1 MKNKL
6 LFIIIFFVFT
16 LSYAQYNIDDTQT
29 MSFTDISTTG
39 TEIPLED
46 DGTANITA
54 PWTLYLGSQ
63 ASTDLLIGNNGVI
76 LFGVTTGS
84 IVAVNDP
91 LTTSTP
97 MIAPFWDD
105 LDTELGGV
113 YYQTITHTFNGIS
126 TYNEFIIQW
135 DRVHYNGNTNTDI
148 ASFEVVFKQN
158 IITQGIDKT
167 ITFIYNDVD
176 LDGTSYDDG
185 VSATIGVA
193 TADEVSQYS
202 YNTASLTNVTTIIFS
217 VPTTNVPDDNFESY
231 LETHNANGD
240 TVALGAADS
249 MGNGIMDDNIVPTS
263 RIKNVTSLDVNGYGL
278 AEADKIS
285 DLTGIEDFMALTSLS
300 CWDNDLT
307 SLDVSANIALTSL
320 SCSSNSLST
329 LDVSANTALTYLS
342 CNSNSLST
350 LDVSGNT
357 ALTSLDCSSNSLSTL
372 DVSTNIALTSLHCNY
387 NDLSTLDL
395 NSNTAL
401 TSLVCY
407 GNNLTNLDV
416 STNTALTSLYCSS
429 NDLSTLNLDNNN
441 HLEILHASNNPNL
454 TTLHIQNGANNLLAG
469 YIFSTV
475 SRFDVDDNPNLTCI
489 FVDNATDATNGINDY
504 EDWQIDATATFVET
518 EAACDN
524 VRKTNIPDDNFEAY
538 LETHNANT
546 ETVALGAV
554 DSMGD
559 GIANNNK
566 VYTHRI
572 ENVMY
577 LFVSGY
583 GLAEA
588 NKISDLTGIED
599 FVSLT
604 ELGCRYNNLSSLDV
618 SSNTALTTLS
628 CGYNNLSSLDVSSN
642 TALTTFYCES
652 NNLTTL
658 DVRNIPVNQI
668 NIFDATD
675 NPNLTCI
682 FTDDVAAAETNWTD
696 IDATATFVENEAA
709 CDAQF
714 TNVPD
719 DNFEAYLETHNSTG
733 DTVAL
738 GAADSMG
745 NGVIDDNIVPTS
757 RIENVTSLSISNQN
771 IADLTGVE
779 DFVALTSLSC
789 HTNDLSTLDL
799 SSNTALTYLYCGY
812 NDLSTLDLSSNTALT
827 YLFCSYNDLST
838 LNLDN
843 NNHLERLNAS
853 HNPNLTTL
861 HIQNGANNLL
871 TGSYTSG
878 SNTIARFRANNN
890 PNLTCIFVDDATDA
904 EFGINDYVD
913 WEIDATATFVQDEE
927 ACDNIRTTNV
937 PDDNFEAYLETHNAN
952 GNTVALGAADSMGNG
967 VMNDNMV
974 PTSRIENVTSLTISN
989 QNIANLTGIE
999 DFIALTS
1006 LDCTFN
1012 NLSTLDLSSNIALTS
1027 LFCYSNDLSTLNLNN
1042 NNHLEIL
1049 WTFNNS
1055 NLTTLHIQNGANH
1068 LLAGTFTGG
1077 INTYARF
1084 RADNNSSL
1092 TCIFVDDATDA
1103 NNGVNDYVDWQID
1116 ATATFVQ
1123 DDAACDALVYEDLVS
1138 LGFEIYP
1145 NPVKDVLYI
1154 RATEKINQIHIY
1166 NMLGQE
1172 VKRILPSASSIE
1184 INLSNLPNGAYFIKA
1199 QIGMHNG
1206 SYKIIK
1212 Q

>member
-29 MSFTDISTTG
+29 MPFTDISTTG
-39 TEIPLED
+39 TEIPLAD

-63 ASTDLLIGNNGVI
+63 ASTDLLIGNNGAI

-91 LTTSTP
+91 LTTNTP

-113 YYQTITHTFNGIS
+113 YYQTITHTFNGTPLYS
-126 TYNEFIIQW
+126 EFIIQW
-135 DRVHYNGNTNTDI
+135 DRVHYNGSTNTDI
-148 ASFEVVFKQN
+148 ASFQVVFKHN

-185 VSATIGVA
+185 ASATIGVA

-202 YNTASLTNVTTIIFS
+202 YNTASLTNVSTIIFS
-217 VPTTNVPDDNFESY
+217 VPTTNVPDDNFEAY

-249 MGNGIMDDNIVPTS
+249 MGNGIIDDNIVPTS
-263 RIKNVTSLDVNGYGL
+263 RIENVTSLDVNGYGL

-285 DLTGIEDFMALTSLS
+285 DLTGIEDF
-300 CWDNDLT
+300 
-307 SLDVSANIALTSL
+307 I
-320 SCSSNSLST
+320 
-329 LDVSANTALTYLS
+329 
-342 CNSNSLST
+342 
-350 LDVSGNT
+350 

-372 DVSTNIALTSLHCNY
+372 DVSTNIALTSLHCGH
-387 NDLSTLDL
+387 NDL
-395 NSNTAL
+395 NT
-401 TSLVCY
+401 
-407 GNNLTNLDV
+407 LDV
-416 STNTALTSLYCSS
+416 STNTALTTLSCGYSNLTTLDLSANTALTDLFCSD
-429 NDLSTLNLDNNN
+429 NDLSTLNLDTNN
-441 HLEILHASNNPNL
+441 HLKILRASNNSNL

-469 YIFSTV
+469 TTNYNND
-475 SRFDVDDNPNLTCI
+475 SRFIADNNPNLTCV
-489 FVDNATDATNGINDY
+489 FVDNATAATNGVNDY
-504 EDWQIDATATFVET
+504 ENWQIDATATFVET
-518 EAACDN
+518 DAACDN

-538 LETHNANT
+538 LETHNAND
-546 ETVALGAV
+546 ETVALGAA

-583 GLAEA
+583 GLTEA

-604 ELGCRYNNLSSLDV
+604 ELGCAYNNLSSLDV

-628 CGYNNLSSLDVSSN
+628 CGYNNLSTLDVSAN

-658 DVRNIPVNQI
+658 DVRNIPVTQI

-719 DNFEAYLETHNSTG
+719 DNFEAYLETHNATG

-745 NGVIDDNIVPTS
+745 NGIMDDNIVPTS
-757 RIENVTSLSISNQN
+757 HIENVTSLSISNQN
-771 IADLTGVE
+771 IADLTGIE

-812 NDLSTLDLSSNTALT
+812 NDLSTIDLSSNTALT

-871 TGSYTSG
+871 AGTYTSG
-878 SNTIARFRANNN
+878 SNTIARFRADNN

-904 EFGINDYVD
+904 NFGINDYVD

-989 QNIANLTGIE
+989 QNIANLKGIE

-1006 LDCTFN
+1006 LDCAFN

-1092 TCIFVDDATDA
+1092 TCIFVDNATDA

-1123 DDAACDALVYEDLVS
+1123 DEAACDALGYEDLVS

-1145 NPVKDVLYI
+1145 NPVKDVLYL

-1206 SYKIIK
+1206 TYKIIK